1 MNDKKTIEIGP
12 YDICISRSLLSSRL
26 KAEVDYSFRDLHNSY
41 HTQPRS
47 VIDEKNIIIFS
58 SLKELKYGN
67 KCFFQN

>member
-1 MNDKKTIEIGP
+1 MNDKELIEIGLC
-12 YDICISRSLLSSRL
+12 DVCISRSLLSSRL

-41 HTQPRS
+41 HTQPHS
-47 VIDEKNIIIFS
+47 VIDKRHIFS